1 MQADTTTHRSP
12 CGPGRTTQPEEPQ
25 ATARVDSRPSE
36 SQDAANRAASRT
48 AERPQLPTP
57 ASHLRRR
64 TTDYFFARSLVAA
77 GVGLSLNPTVAL
89 TPSLPGVRAVPLA
102 PSAPARRIGAAVL
115 RRPVRPAV
123 STLIAALR
131 EYAEGA
137 AAAAAGPPPSG
148 HMGNG

>member
-1 MQADTTTHRSP
+1 MRGS
-12 CGPGRTTQPEEPQ
+12 
-25 ATARVDSRPSE
+25 
-36 SQDAANRAASRT
+36 
-48 AERPQLPTP
+48 
-57 ASHLRRR
+57 

-77 GVGLSLNPTVAL
+77 GVGLSLIPTVAL
-89 TPSLPGVRAVPLA
+89 TPWLPGVRAVPLA
-102 PSAPARRIGAAVL
+102 PPAPARRIGAAVL
-115 RRPVRPAV
+115 RRCVRPAV